1 MGEHPV
7 VSPYSFLQAEEY
19 SLGRLCMDDLLAECI
34 ALKGLG
40 QAGGSARGQPWSE
53 PHPVSPAEDN
63 TSPTRAVEPWNSST
77 GNSSA
82 PTSVMNP
89 PGAATSNTPSSA
101 AAAAAAAAAVSVAS
115 NLPDGEYPPETASLR
130 IIGEKYGCVIDV
142 AGEIA
147 ADSAAAAV
155 SAAQSAFAAGRIEA
169 SGLLRPV
176 GSATPVGHQD
186 VLIWGPAAAVGEAK
200 DAVAALVSGNA
211 TAEVVI
217 GIKRIQRR
225 DRGFW
230 VNCEVI
236 CLFTI
241 PEFRVFCEIIR
252 FPMRS
257 YPVFGGVVPLN

>member
-1 MGEHPV
+1 MPV
-7 VSPYSFLQAEEY
+7 FPNAFFQAEEY

-53 PHPVSPAEDN
+53 PHPVPSTEDN
-63 TSPTRAVEPWNSST
+63 TSPTRVVEPWKSTT

-82 PTSVMNP
+82 PTPVMNP
-89 PGAATSNTPSSA
+89 PGAATSNTPSAA

-147 ADSAAAAV
+147 ADAAAAAV
-155 SAAQSAFAAGRIEA
+155 AATHSAFAAGRIEA

-230 VNCEVI
+230 VNCEVSFI
-236 CLFTI
+236 SNDPSI
-241 PEFRVFCEIIR
+241 KVIIK
-252 FPMRS
+252 
-257 YPVFGGVVPLN
+257 VIE